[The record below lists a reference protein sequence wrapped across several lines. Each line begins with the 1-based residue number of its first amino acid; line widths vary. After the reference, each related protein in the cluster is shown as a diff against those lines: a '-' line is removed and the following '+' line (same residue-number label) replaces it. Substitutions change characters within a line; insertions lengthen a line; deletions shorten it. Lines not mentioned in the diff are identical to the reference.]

1 MALRGVP
8 KQGQGMAERDD
19 ATAQPC
25 AAVAQK
31 SNTKQ
36 EQRMSTTKPTTPF
49 MEGFAAFER
58 GKDIHSSPYPQGS
71 RQRTK
76 WVNGWQ
82 WAQRQAQNAREAA
95 QLEAI
100 NNRPLPDWVTAQE
113 AIK

>member
-25 AAVAQK
+25 VAVAQK

-36 EQRMSTTKPTTPF
+36 EQTMSTLVHGSPF
-49 MEGFAAFER
+49 ANGSAAYAK
-58 GKDIHSSPYPQGS
+58 GKDIHSSPYPKGS
-71 RQRTK
+71 KERIK

-82 WAQRQAQNAREAA
+82 AA
-95 QLEAI
+95 QSKAQKAADAATVAAVEA
-100 NNRPLPDWVTAQE
+100 RPLPDWVTAEE
-113 AIK
+113 ALK

>member
-25 AAVAQK
+25 VAVAQK

-36 EQRMSTTKPTTPF
+36 EQRMSTEKPVTPF
-49 MEGFAAFER
+49 MEGHAAFER

-82 WAQRQAQNAREAA
+82 WAQRQAQKAREAA

-100 NNRPLPDWVTAQE
+100 DARPLPAWAEAQE
-113 AIK
+113 ALK

>member
-25 AAVAQK
+25 VAVAQK

-36 EQRMSTTKPTTPF
+36 EHAMSTIVHGSPF
-49 MEGFAAFER
+49 ANGSAAYAK
-58 GKDIHSSPYPQGS
+58 GKTIHDSPYPKGS
-71 RQRTK
+71 KERIK

-82 WAQRQAQNAREAA
+82 AAQSKAQKAADAA
-95 QLEAI
+95 QLAAIEA
-100 NNRPLPDWVTAQE
+100 RPLDAWMQE
-113 AIK
+113 VAGK